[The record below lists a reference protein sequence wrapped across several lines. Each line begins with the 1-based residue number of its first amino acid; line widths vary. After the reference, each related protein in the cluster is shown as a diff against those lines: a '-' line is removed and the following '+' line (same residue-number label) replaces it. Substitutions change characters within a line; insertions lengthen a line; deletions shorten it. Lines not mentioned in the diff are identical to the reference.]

1 MSVTIPPNTRCDDGR
16 VPESRLVSLARQAGK
31 RARAA
36 CKRVALMAT
45 YPLYE
50 ASLVRALEGKS
61 VPRHIAVMCDG
72 NRRWAREA
80 GFIDVSHGHRVGAKK
95 ISELVQWSGE
105 RGIELVTIYLLSTEN
120 LHRDKAE
127 LELLCRII
135 GDVSD
140 ELAKSKLNARLRVVG
155 HRDILPDALTD
166 RLAANE
172 KATADHTG
180 VCVNMA
186 VGYGGR
192 QEIVDAVRSLLE
204 DRVKEKH
211 EAFRESSTKDG
222 ESAHQVDSASS
233 SKASELGDDQR
244 FSLDDIAEAITVQ
257 GISDH
262 MYTSGQPDPDLV
274 IRTSGEQ
281 RLSGFLLWQSAYSEI
296 WFTDTYWPAFRRVD
310 FLRALRDFSRRN
322 RRFGR

>member
-1 MSVTIPPNTRCDDGR
+1 
-16 VPESRLVSLARQAGK
+16 
-31 RARAA
+31 
-36 CKRVALMAT
+36 MAT

-50 ASLVRALEGKS
+50 ASLVRALEGKP

-127 LELLCRII
+127 LQLLCRII

-140 ELAKSKLNARLRVVG
+140 ELAKSRLNARLRVVG

-166 RLAANE
+166 RLATNE
-172 KATADHTG
+172 KATANHTG

-204 DRVKEKH
+204 DRLKERE
-211 EAFRESSTKDG
+211 EASRDSSTKDD
-222 ESAHQVDSASS
+222 ERAHQVELVSS
-233 SKASELGDDQR
+233 SRGNELGEDYDDDQR
-244 FSLDDIAEAITVQ
+244 FSLEDIAEAITVQ

-262 MYTSGQPDPDLV
+262 LYTSGQPDPDLV